1 MTDQF
6 GVPLNV
12 GDDVIYTTGAQSNT
26 CLEVG
31 TVLEINTEYLWGS
44 TQKRAI
50 IKTATGRR
58 ATNSRGQYELIS
70 LNPHKAQHPELF
82 I

>member
-12 GDDVIYTTGAQSNT
+12 GDEVIYTTGAQSNT
-26 CLEVG
+26 YLEVG
-31 TVLEINTEYLWGS
+31 TILEFTSMRNMEA
-44 TQKRAI
+44 AI

-58 ATNSRGQYELIS
+58 ATNSRSQYELMSI
-70 LNPHKAQHPELF
+70 NPHKAQHPELF

>member
-6 GVPLNV
+6 GVPLDI
-12 GDDVIYTTGAQSNT
+12 GDEVIYTTGAQSNT
-26 CLEVG
+26 ILEVG
-31 TVLEINTEYLWGS
+31 TILEFTSMWNKEA
-44 TQKRAI
+44 AI
-50 IKTATGRR
+50 VKTSSGRR
-58 ATNSRGQYELIS
+58 ATNPRGQYELVS